1 MDEQYMRQ
9 ALEIAQYAIGRTSPN
24 PMVGAVIVNQGRV
37 VGQGWHRKAGTPHA
51 EVHALAQAGD
61 LAEDAT
67 VYVTLEPCSH
77 YGRTGPCTEALIQAK
92 VKKVVVAMNDPNP
105 LVAGKGLAK
114 LRAAGIE
121 VIEDVLAAEAAKM
134 NEVFIK
140 WISCQLPFVTLKTAM
155 TLDGKIAT
163 YSGNSKWITG
173 AGARRRVHEYR
184 DVYDAI
190 MVGIGTILADDPELT
205 TRLDVCGKSPIR
217 IVIDST
223 CRTPITAKIVTDKLV
238 HTIVAVTS
246 NAPAERVHA
255 LQEAGVEVIVTSG
268 EDGKVNLYELMK
280 VLAAKGITSV
290 LLEGGTNLNASMLNS
305 HLVDK
310 VHWFIAPKIVGGA
323 GALGPIGGQGVNL
336 LENAYLLED
345 LTHEIIDGDVLITGY
360 LRNREGRDV
369 YRTCGRIRES

>member
-24 PMVGAVIVNQGRV
+24 PMVGAIIVNQGRI
-37 VGQGWHRKAGTPHA
+37 VGQGWHRQAGTPHA
-51 EVHALAQAGD
+51 EIHALAQAGN
-61 LAEDAT
+61 LAEGAT

-77 YGRTGPCTEALIQAK
+77 CGRTGPCTEALIQAK
-92 VKKVVVAMNDPNP
+92 VRKVVVAMNDPNP
-105 LVAGKGLAK
+105 LVAGKGVAK

-121 VIEDVLAAEAAKM
+121 VIEDVLAAEAAKV

-173 AGARRRVHEYR
+173 AGARRRVHELR

-205 TRLDVCGKSPIR
+205 TRLNHWGKSPIR

-223 CRTPITAKIVTDKLV
+223 CRTPLTAKVVADKLV
-238 HTIVAVTS
+238 RTIVAVTS
-246 NAPAERVHA
+246 RAPAERVHA
-255 LQEAGVEVIVTSG
+255 LQEAGVEVIITS
-268 EDGKVNLYELMK
+268 EQDGKVNLYELMK
-280 VLAAKGITSV
+280 VIATKGITSV
-290 LLEGGTNLNASMLNS
+290 LLEGGTNLNASMMNS
-305 HLVDK
+305 QLVDK

-323 GALGPIGGQGVNL
+323 GALGPIGGQGVNQ

-345 LTHEIIDGDVLITGY
+345 LTNEIIDGDVLITGY

-369 YRTCGRIRES
+369 YRTCGRIGES